1 VFFAEIFGCSALV
14 QKTCCYATFYE
25 PRGHKMKQAPVLTE
39 RDAKRL
45 LLHCK
50 HSAFPDRNR
59 CVFMLGY
66 LAGMRIGEIAALK
79 VGDVLSAEGEV
90 RASIQLSAAQ
100 TKGSEARTVLLNG
113 QLQAELRSYLNGLA
127 GNAAAAAAPLI
138 TSKTGKRF
146 SANGLCQVM
155 LKLYD
160 NVGLDRATSHST
172 RRTFITTL
180 AHKGVNVRVLAE
192 LAGHKSIATTQ
203 RYIELNEN
211 VLRAAVEM
219 M

>member
-1 VFFAEIFGCSALV
+1 
-14 QKTCCYATFYE
+14 
-25 PRGHKMKQAPVLTE
+25 MKQAPVLTE
-39 RDAKRL
+39 RDAKRIL
-45 LLHCK
+45 QHCK
-50 HSAFPDRNR
+50 QTAFPDRNR

-79 VGDVLSAEGEV
+79 TGDVTAADGKV
-90 RASIQLSAAQ
+90 RTAIQLTALQ
-100 TKGSEARTVLLNG
+100 TKGSDARTVLLNS
-113 QLQAELRSYLNGLA
+113 QLQTELSNYLDRSSTKA
-127 GNAAAAAAPLI
+127 VDVSSPLI
-138 TSKTGKRF
+138 TSKSGKGF

-160 NVGLDRATSHST
+160 TAGLDRATSHST

-180 AHKGVNVRVLAE
+180 AFKGVNVRVLAA
-192 LAGHKSIATTQ
+192 LAGHKSIGTTQ
-203 RYIELNEN
+203 KYIEINDN

>member
-1 VFFAEIFGCSALV
+1 
-14 QKTCCYATFYE
+14 
-25 PRGHKMKQAPVLTE
+25 MKQAPVLTE
-39 RDAKRL
+39 RDAKRV

-50 HSAFPDRNR
+50 LTAFPDRNR

-79 VGDVLSAEGEV
+79 VGDVLTVEGEV
-90 RASIQLSAAQ
+90 RASIQLTAAQ
-100 TKGSEARTVLLNG
+100 TKGSEARTVLLNA
-113 QLQAELRSYLNGLA
+113 QLQAELGSYIDRLPERA
-127 GNAAAAAAPLI
+127 KEIASPLI
-138 TSKTGKRF
+138 TSKSGKPF
-146 SANGLCQVM
+146 SSNGLCQLM
-155 LKLYD
+155 LRLYD
-160 NVGLDRATSHST
+160 DTGLDRATSHST

-180 AHKGVNVRVLAE
+180 AHKGVNVRVLAA

-203 RYIELNEN
+203 RYIDLNDN

>member
-1 VFFAEIFGCSALV
+1 
-14 QKTCCYATFYE
+14 
-25 PRGHKMKQAPVLTE
+25 MKQAPVLTE

-50 HSAFPDRNR
+50 QTAFPDRNR

-79 VGDVLSAEGEV
+79 VGDVLTVEGEV
-90 RASIQLSAAQ
+90 RASIQLSAEQ
-100 TKGSEARTVLLNG
+100 TKGSEARTVLLNV
-113 QLQAELRSYLNGLA
+113 QLQEELGGYLDKLREKA
-127 GNAAAAAAPLI
+127 KPPSSPLI

-146 SANGLCQVM
+146 SANGLCQLM
-155 LKLYD
+155 LRLYD
-160 NVGLDRATSHST
+160 DAGLDRATSHST

-180 AHKGVNVRVLAE
+180 AHKGVNVRVLAA

-203 RYIELNEN
+203 RYIDLNDN